1 MSYTDYYLK
10 FASEAEANDVLY
22 TEVPTEWDNTD
33 PEAPVVTATELRPN
47 YRNIDVLPTVVAT
60 QGTYDEEGNELT
72 APTYVD
78 GYHVNVR
85 ALEGEDG
92 SALDAY
98 TVNPTPATPARV
110 WA

>member
-1 MSYTDYYLK
+1 MYTDYYLK
-10 FASEAEANDVLY
+10 FANEAEANGVLY

-33 PEAPVVTATELRPN
+33 PESPVVTATELRAN
-47 YRNIDVLPTVVAT
+47 YRNIDVLPLVVAT
-60 QGTYDEEGNELT
+60 EGSYDEEGNELT

-92 SALDAY
+92 SALEAY
-98 TVNPTPATPARV
+98 EVNPTPNTPARV

>member
-1 MSYTDYYLK
+1 MFTDYYLK
-10 FASEAEANDVLY
+10 FADEAEANGVLY

-33 PEAPVVTATELRPN
+33 PENPVVTATEQRPN
-47 YRNIDVLPTVVAT
+47 YRNIDVLPLVVAT
-60 QGTYDEEGNELT
+60 EGSYDEEGNELT

-85 ALEGEDG
+85 ALDGEDG
-92 SALDAY
+92 SALEAY
-98 TVNPTPATPARV
+98 AVNPTPNTPARV

>member
-1 MSYTDYYLK
+1 MFTDYYLK
-10 FASEAEANDVLY
+10 FADKAEADSVLY
-22 TEVPTEWDNTD
+22 TEVPIAWDNSD
-33 PEAPVVTATELRPN
+33 PENSVVTETEQRPN

-92 SALDAY
+92 SALEAY
-98 TVNPTPATPARV
+98 AVNPAPNTPARV

>member
-1 MSYTDYYLK
+1 MFTDYYLK
-10 FASEAEANDVLY
+10 FADKAEADSALY
-22 TEVPTEWDNTD
+22 TEVPIAWDNTD
-33 PEAPVVTATELRPN
+33 PENPVVTETEQRPN
-47 YRNIDVLPTVVAT
+47 YRNIDVLPLVVDT
-60 QGTYDEEGNELT
+60 EGSYDEEGNELT

-92 SALDAY
+92 EALEAY
-98 TVNPTPATPARV
+98 KVDPEPVTPARV

>member
-1 MSYTDYYLK
+1 MFTDYYLK
-10 FASEAEANDVLY
+10 FSNEAEANGVLY

-33 PEAPVVTATELRPN
+33 PENPVVTATEQRPN

-85 ALEGEDG
+85 ALEGEDTD
-92 SALDAY
+92 ALSVYAV
-98 TVNPTPATPARV
+98 TPTPSTPARV

>member
-1 MSYTDYYLK
+1 MYTDYYLK
-10 FASEAEANDVLY
+10 FADKAEADSVLY
-22 TEVPTEWDNTD
+22 TEVPVAWDNTN
-33 PEAPVVTATELRPN
+33 PESPVVTETEQRAN
-47 YRNIDVLPTVVAT
+47 YRNIDVLPLVVAT
-60 QGTYDEEGNELT
+60 EGSYDEEGNELT

-92 SALDAY
+92 SALNDYA
-98 TVNPTPATPARV
+98 VNPTPNTPARV